1 MQVLKQSTT
10 ATILVGPVLDA
21 DGAAYTAAVIG
32 DFNITKNGST
42 AALAAAATATHSHN
56 GMYLIALT
64 TGNTDTLGRLDVSMN
79 NTSYAMTN
87 HRYEVLTANQFDALV
102 TNGTVTPAAI
112 TTSNWAA
119 LTVDHTSTGSFGY
132 VIGIFFSLIEFVT
145 GWRFTAKAVE
155 QAGGADVYV
164 YPLAIGQEQR
174 NTHQEITV
182 YTSETGSQYFFA
194 VDSNNTALDLTGL
207 SLEFRVGD
215 NKTKAIL
222 YTASTADATLT
233 VTLTNKVTFTK
244 STKFTRFAN
253 SDVSYSLRNMSAGGE
268 VLLDGPIR
276 LKWAP

>member
-1 MQVLKQSTT
+1 MANKTVRLFSGDLAGETGLTLELINPDTGAVGNGAGDSLTEVANGLFETT
-10 ATILVGPVLDA
+10 VTEAITGWWKAVVKKGAVTYASGGNLYIASDVVGEYLVD
-21 DGAAYTAAVIG
+21 
-32 DFNITKNGST
+32 DF
-42 AALAAAATATHSHN
+42 A
-56 GMYLIALT
+56 
-64 TGNTDTLGRLDVSMN
+64 N
-79 NTSYAMTN
+79 NTA
-87 HRYEVLTANQFDALV
+87 VANW
-102 TNGTVTPAAI
+102 
-112 TTSNWAA
+112 SA

-132 VIGIFFSLIEFVT
+132 VIGIFFSLIENVT
-145 GWRFTAKAVE
+145 GWRFTSKAVE
-155 QAGGADVYV
+155 QVAGPDVYV

-182 YTSETGSQYFFA
+182 YTSETGSQYFYA
-194 VDSNNTALDLTGL
+194 VDSDNTALDLTGL

>member
-1 MQVLKQSTT
+1 MANKTIIIINDDLRSQTPLTIEIVNRTTGATVNGSGDTLTEDGSAPGRFT
-10 ATILVGPVLDA
+10 AT
-21 DGAAYTAAVIG
+21 
-32 DFNITKNGST
+32 
-42 AALAAAATATHSHN
+42 
-56 GMYLIALT
+56 
-64 TGNTDTLGRLDVSMN
+64 
-79 NTSYAMTN
+79 
-87 HRYEVLTANQFDALV
+87 V
-102 TNGTVTPAAI
+102 TEAI
-112 TTSNWAA
+112 TGWFMVRVCQSGTPIVSGGDVYIASDVVGNYLVDDPTHAA
-119 LTVDHTSTGSFGY
+119 DAVWDELTVDHTSNGSFGWILG
-132 VIGIFFSLIEFVT
+132 VLATLVENVS
-145 GWRFTAKAVE
+145 GWRFTTKAVE
-155 QAGGADVYV
+155 QAGGSDVYV

-222 YTASTADATLT
+222 YTASTVDATLT

-244 STKFTRFAN
+244 STKFTRFTN